1 MRMEIF
7 MDEFTEKTKEEL
19 RQIAIER
26 KLEKHTDQQIY
37 EGCIYLMQEMVNY
50 FREYL
55 EYIGIDIDEI
65 DEDEQF
71 AISIPNAEIV
81 GWLFLAHT
89 RNCGGTSTRE
99 LCEKIGID
107 YGEYVKFEFGKGSE
121 EE

>member
-65 DEDEQF
+65 DEDERF
-71 AISIPNAEIV
+71 SVSIPNTDIV
-81 GWLFLAHT
+81 RRLFLAHT
-89 RNCGGTSTRE
+89 RNSGGTSTRE
-99 LCEKIGID
+99 LCRLIGID
-107 YGEYVKFEFGKGSE
+107 SGEYVKFEFGKDDE
-121 EE
+121 PN